1 MSGRLTAAAL
11 PIVVA
16 LTIAASRTSV
26 TADSPFETIAV
37 HGPSLEGNLEGDS
50 PDRRVF
56 VYLPPGYAKEPGR
69 RFPVVYLLHGKAPD
83 HLIVTHLRNGREV
96 GKRLVCQYPQVA
108 MYKGAGDTEDPASFA
123 CK

>member
-16 LTIAASRTSV
+16 ITIAAPRTSV

-69 RFPVVYLLHGKAPD
+69 RFPVVYLLHGTAAARTSGT
-83 HLIVTHLRNGREV
+83 ISITSGRTWTARSPT
-96 GKRLVCQYPQVA
+96 GR
-108 MYKGAGDTEDPASFA
+108 AS
-123 CK
+123 